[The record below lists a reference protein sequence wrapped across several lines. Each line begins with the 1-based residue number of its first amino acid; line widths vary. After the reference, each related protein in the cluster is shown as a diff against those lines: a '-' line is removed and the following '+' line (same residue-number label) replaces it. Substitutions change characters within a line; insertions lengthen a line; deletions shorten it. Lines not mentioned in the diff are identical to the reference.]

1 MRFVDRNRYLL
12 VPDWQQAIKYVKD
25 NVIINNQILYRCT
38 SPHIANKFDDDLKN
52 GLWEQISSSGGSG
65 GSSADYKQITKLN
78 ITAPKTE
85 LISINVT
92 NTFAKAP
99 LEILKFV
106 EGENDVVVTLCDFD
120 NSDSTDFEDNEFLI
134 FDGNM
139 SLKTIYDIVVST
151 PTQLVKG
158 YCSITDDIDL
168 TKFKSVEEMGVVQ

>member
-12 VPDWQQAIKYVKD
+12 VPDWQPAIKYVKD
-25 NVIINNQILYRCT
+25 NVIINNQIIYRCT
-38 SPHIANKFDDDLKN
+38 ASHISNSFDDDLKN

-65 GSSADYKQITKLN
+65 GSNAEYKQITKLN

-99 LEILKFV
+99 CEILKFV

-120 NSDSTDFEDNEFLI
+120 NSDSTDFEANEFLT

-139 SLKTIYDIVVST
+139 SLKTIYDITVGT
-151 PTQLVKG
+151 PTKLTKG

-168 TKFKSVEEMGVVQ
+168 TKFKSVEEMVVIQ

>member
-25 NVIINNQILYRCT
+25 NVIINNQIIYRCT
-38 SPHIANKFDDDLKN
+38 SPHISNSFDDDLKN

-65 GSSADYKQITKLN
+65 GSNAKYKQITKLN

-99 LEILKFV
+99 CEILKFV
-106 EGENDVVVTLCDFD
+106 EGEDDVVVTLCDFD
-120 NSDSTDFEDNEFLI
+120 NSDSTDFEDNEFLT

-158 YCSITDDIDL
+158 YCSITEDIDL

>member
-12 VPDWQQAIKYVKD
+12 VPDWQPAIKYVKD

-38 SPHIANKFDDDLKN
+38 SPHIANNFDDDLKN

-65 GSSADYKQITKLN
+65 GSNTDYKQITKLN

-92 NTFAKAP
+92 NTFAKP
-99 LEILKFV
+99 PCEILKFV
-106 EGENDVVVTLCDFD
+106 KGENDVVVTLCDFD
-120 NSDSTDFEDNEFLI
+120 NSDSTDFEDNEFLT

-158 YCSITDDIDL
+158 YCSITEDIDL

>member
-12 VPDWQQAIKYVKD
+12 VPDWQPAIKYVKD

-38 SPHIANKFDDDLKN
+38 SPHIANNFDDELKN
-52 GLWEQISSSGGSG
+52 GLWEQISSSGGSS
-65 GSSADYKQITKLN
+65 GSNANYKQITKLN

-92 NTFAKAP
+92 NTFAKP
-99 LEILKFV
+99 PCEILKFV
-106 EGENDVVVTLCDFD
+106 KGENDVVVTLCDFD
-120 NSDSTDFEDNEFLI
+120 NSDSTDFEANEFLT

-158 YCSITDDIDL
+158 YCSITEDIDL
-168 TKFKSVEEMGVVQ
+168 TKFKSVEEMGVIQ